1 MRTRFLAPVLLFA
14 FLLVGCGSEATHEKP
29 RNLILMIG
37 DGMGVAAIMQAKV
50 AKGNVSFERFHRGG
64 IMTTHPLNDD
74 TWVTDSAASA
84 TAMATGHKTVR
95 GLLNLLPAQGGGYD
109 TLRIFTELAKKRG
122 KSVGIVVTCAIT
134 NATPAAF
141 YAHSKRYDEQNIA
154 RQFVSRQLVDVAFG
168 GGRSLF
174 LPKGVEGS
182 GRSDSLDLLG
192 ALESKGYTV
201 ISEPGKL
208 ASLDPLKTKKVVGL
222 FALGALPQAPE
233 RKPNLSEMLEKALAI
248 LNENPQGFFL
258 MVEGS
263 QIDWAA
269 HDHDAEWE
277 EAETIEFEEAVGKA
291 LDFARK
297 EGHTLVLAT
306 ADHETGGMALE
317 GGSQS
322 RHTIEARYILKEH
335 SANPV
340 AFFVDGPSSER
351 FGGMIDNTTIGQVF
365 WELLQ

>member
-1 MRTRFLAPVLLFA
+1 MRTKFYALSVLFA
-14 FLLVGCGSEATHEKP
+14 FVLAGCGSQSTHEKP
-29 RNLILMIG
+29 RNVILMIG

-50 AKGNVSFERFHRGG
+50 AKGNVSFERFRRGG

-84 TAMATGHKTVR
+84 TAMATGQKTVR
-95 GLLNLLPAQGGGYD
+95 GLLNLRPAQGGRYD
-109 TLRIFTELAKKRG
+109 TLRILTETARQRR

-154 RQFVSRQLVDVAFG
+154 RQFVSGGLVDVAFG

-174 LPKGVEGS
+174 LPKNVEGS
-182 GRSDSLDLLG
+182 ARDDSLDLL
-192 ALESKGYTV
+192 AKLRAEGYTV
-201 ISEPGKL
+201 ISEPAEL
-208 ASLDPLKTKKVVGL
+208 ESLDPLKTKKAVGL
-222 FALGALPQAPE
+222 FALGALPRPPE
-233 RKPNLSEMLEKALAI
+233 RKPTLSQMLEKALAI

-277 EAETIEFEEAVGKA
+277 KAETIEFEEAVGKA
-291 LDFARK
+291 LDFAKK

-317 GGSQS
+317 GGCQS
-322 RHTIEARYILKEH
+322 KHTIEARYILKEH

-340 AFFVDGPSSER
+340 AFFVEGPSSDR

-365 WELLQ
+365 GELLQ